1 MTEQTRRRFSP
12 EFKEQSLLGCRSR
25 VRRMAVWLPSS
36 ASHQRSCRLELEA
49 AGSAAAT
56 AAQKAEAA
64 ELVQLRRDNFAD
76 AVRQMPCRF
85 LRGTHLAV
93 KILLIIMDQQ

>member
-1 MTEQTRRRFSP
+1 MA
-12 EFKEQSLLGCRSR
+12 LLAVLHFQDVVGFRS
-25 VRRMAVWLPSS
+25 
-36 ASHQRSCRLELEA
+36 
-49 AGSAAAT
+49 AGSS
-56 AAQKAEAA
+56 EAA

-93 KILLIIMDQQ
+93 KILLIIMDQRKYF

>member
-12 EFKEQSLLGCRSR
+12 EYKKQSLLGCRSR
-25 VRRMAVWLPSS
+25 VQRMAVWLP
-36 ASHQRSCRLELEA
+36 
-49 AGSAAAT
+49 
-56 AAQKAEAA
+56 KAEAA

-93 KILLIIMDQQ
+93 KILLIIMDQQKYF